1 MRSLRRRQKDL
12 VYPGLRQIGEGQE
25 NFGISISCIIKRLR
39 FHFGHGILKSN
50 KLMAGGRGF
59 LEKLERNTTQRRK
72 RIAHLLRAARR
83 DRGLTQALV
92 AEVLGWRQ
100 SDVSKMEAG
109 HLTPSVVQLEDFA
122 LMCGEELDYFAT
134 WQAQLE
140 EDQGNESL
148 ALTADEFQ
156 YRLSEVRK
164 RRDKR
169 RAYRSRKGK
178 VTPPTEPGPLRDAYL
193 WAMEQQEIKRREK
206 QARLR
211 KFPSRKT

>member
-1 MRSLRRRQKDL
+1 
-12 VYPGLRQIGEGQE
+12 
-25 NFGISISCIIKRLR
+25 
-39 FHFGHGILKSN
+39 
-50 KLMAGGRGF
+50 MAGGRGF
-59 LEKLERNTTQRRK
+59 LEKLERNTTHRHK
-72 RIAHLLRAARR
+72 RIAQLLRAARR
-83 DRGLTQALV
+83 DRRLTQALV

-109 HLTPSVVQLEDFA
+109 HLTPSVVQLENFA

-164 RRDKR
+164 RRDTR
-169 RAYRSRKGK
+169 RAYRSRKEK
-178 VTPPTEPGPLRDAYL
+178 MTPPTEPGPLRDAYQ
-193 WAMEQQEIKRREK
+193 WAMEQLAIKRREK